1 MQEIHHY
8 DIVVIGSGPAGEKAA
23 LQASKLKKQ
32 VALIDK
38 SPHLGGASL
47 HTGTIPSKSLRET
60 VMHLALLRQQTH
72 GIDIRFKENLTT
84 RELMY
89 RKEIV
94 IQDQENS
101 LRRNFE
107 KNQITVI
114 EGIPRFQSATMLE
127 ITPADSSEKYEI
139 TADYTIIATGSSP
152 RRPKWA
158 PLTTNASLIQTPFLT
173 SNICPKK

>member
-1 MQEIHHY
+1 
-8 DIVVIGSGPAGEKAA
+8 
-23 LQASKLKKQ
+23 
-32 VALIDK
+32 
-38 SPHLGGASL
+38 
-47 HTGTIPSKSLRET
+47 
-60 VMHLALLRQQTH
+60 
-72 GIDIRFKENLTT
+72 
-84 RELMY
+84 MY

-114 EGIPRFQSATMLE
+114 EGIPRFQSVTSLE

-158 PLTTNASLIQTPFLT
+158 PFDNECVFDSDTILDIKHL
-173 SNICPKK
+173 PKKVTIIGAGVIGCVYSLYFFKNRFSS